1 MFEDLMDDFVF
12 GPMNLIGRAV
22 GAIRSAMRRSRSRR
36 THKHAAS
43 ATVRVAIPRPDKG
56 GKVAALDVI
65 KHVQRWGV
73 DVVGGREAATH
84 DARNIYIVI
93 PMRQLEWYRW
103 LYNDGELRTP
113 KRGWRKA

>member
-22 GAIRSAMRRSRSRR
+22 GAIRSATRRSRSKR
-36 THKHAAS
+36 THSHAAS
-43 ATVRVAIPRPDKG
+43 ATVRVAIPRTDKG
-56 GKVAALDVI
+56 GKVPALDVI
-65 KHVQRWGV
+65 EHVHRWGV

-93 PMRQLEWYRW
+93 PIRQLEWYRW
-103 LYNDGELRTP
+103 LYNGGELRSP
-113 KRGWRKA
+113 SRGRR